1 MNINDIAKLADVSR
15 ATVSRY
21 LNGGYVSA
29 EKKEKIGAVI
39 EETGYKPSYQAQ
51 MLRTKKTG
59 IIGVILPKIN
69 SDAISRMVEGISGV
83 LKNAGYQLLMANTQN
98 DEKEELNYLNT
109 LKNYHVDGI
118 ILIGTVMTRE
128 HKTLLKDLE
137 IPLVVLAQK
146 WQGCA
151 CVYYDDYHSAM
162 DVTECM
168 LKTGKHP
175 GYIGV
180 FMKDQAAGAQRRKG
194 FLEACRRNH
203 IDCPEECMATADFT
217 IESGYHSAARL
228 FNKMPEID
236 ALFCATDQIAYGA
249 VLYLKETG
257 RKIPEDVQIVGIG
270 DSVIGRM
277 MEPGLT
283 TVHYFYKT
291 SGIEAANMLI
301 GMVEEKAEAIKE
313 IKMGYRLEKR
323 NSTKN
328 DF

>member
-1 MNINDIAKLADVSR
+1 MNINDIAKLAGVSR

-29 EKKEKIGAVI
+29 EKKEKIGGVI
-39 EETGYKPSYQAQ
+39 KETGYKPSYQAQ

-69 SDAISRMVEGISGV
+69 SDAISRMVEGISVV
-83 LKNAGYQLLMANTQN
+83 LKKAGYQLLMANTQN

-128 HKTLLKDLE
+128 HKALLKNLE

-151 CVYYDDYHSAM
+151 CVYYDDYHSALE
-162 DVTECM
+162 VTECM
-168 LKTGKHP
+168 LKKGRHP

-194 FLEACRRNH
+194 FQEACRRNH
-203 IDCPEECMATADFT
+203 VECPEEHMTVADFT
-217 IESGYHSAARL
+217 VESGYKSAKKL
-228 FNKMPEID
+228 FEKSPEID

-249 VLYLKETG
+249 ALYLKKIG
-257 RKIPEDVQIVGIG
+257 KGIPEDVQIVGIG

-277 MEPGLT
+277 MEPPLT

-323 NSTKN
+323 DSVKK
-328 DF
+328 